1 MVFNNLWQLHKAC
14 VWTLLIHFLNACKSL
29 VLLFLI
35 LNTLS
40 KYQFLFFRC
49 KSVYNLKYGYFSLLQ
64 IIERFSELRFKYMG
78 SYPSDIVPQL
88 SKYTLAILN
97 SDPSND
103 RGEHWIMIPQQK
115 KITTLVILWVDR
127 YQFTAF

>member
-1 MVFNNLWQLHKAC
+1 MDN
-14 VWTLLIHFLNACKSL
+14 
-29 VLLFLI
+29 
-35 LNTLS
+35 
-40 KYQFLFFRC
+40 
-49 KSVYNLKYGYFSLLQ
+49 FSLLQ

-88 SKYTLAILN
+88 SKYTLAIIN

-127 YQFTAF
+127 YQFTAFWQKSIDEWFLESYKKQITCLEFTQPNLKFFILNSSSRCACFEIYQ